1 MSAALTAMDY
11 SSASNRSVVVSL
23 AIHGLLILLL
33 SLNYDFSSTKLPPRL
48 AIQAVLIDPASLTQQ
63 TKVTPPVEPAPLPEP
78 EPESE
83 PEPEPEPV
91 VEPEPLPM
99 VEPEPVIDQEKL
111 LREKQAKEAAVRE
124 AQERD
129 KAAQLKRQK
138 EQQAAEQRER
148 DRQAAEQRERERQAA
163 EQRQRDQAR
172 RQQELLAA
180 VQAEEV
186 QYAAQQSGELARYQ
200 AILTQRIQRF
210 WVEPPSANEGVD
222 CYVSVSLLP
231 SGDVIDA
238 RIQKCNGDQVVQR
251 SIEAAVRRA
260 SPLPLPDNPALF
272 DRNLRIRFI
281 PGQ

>member
-1 MSAALTAMDY
+1 MGAALTAMDFF
-11 SSASNRSVVVSL
+11 SASNRSLVLSL
-23 AIHGLLILLL
+23 AIHGLLVVLL
-33 SLNYDFSSTKLPPRL
+33 SFNLDFSSPKPASPL

-63 TKVTPPVEPAPLPEP
+63 ASVAPPVEPVPLPK
-78 EPESE
+78 
-83 PEPEPEPV
+83 PEPV
-91 VEPEPLPM
+91 VEPEPRVEPEPEPI
-99 VEPEPVIDQEKL
+99 VEPEPEPEPEPVIDQEKL

-129 KAAQLKRQK
+129 KAAQVKRQK
-138 EQQAAEQRER
+138 DQKAAEQRE
-148 DRQAAEQRERERQAA
+148 QERQAA
-163 EQRQRDQAR
+163 AQRQRDQTR

-180 VQAEEV
+180 VQAEEA

-200 AILTQRIQRF
+200 AILTQRVQRF
-210 WVEPPSANEGVD
+210 WVEPPSANDGVD

-238 RIQKCNGDQVVQR
+238 RIQKCNGDQAVQR

>member
-1 MSAALTAMDY
+1 MGAALTAMDFF
-11 SSASNRSVVVSL
+11 SGSNRSLVLSL
-23 AIHGLLILLL
+23 AIHGLLVVLL
-33 SLNYDFSSTKLPPRL
+33 SFNLDFSSPKPASPL

-63 TKVTPPVEPAPLPEP
+63 TTVAPAVEPAPLPEP
-78 EPESE
+78 EPVVEPEPMAEPDPEPIVE
-83 PEPEPEPV
+83 PEPEPKPA
-91 VEPEPLPM
+91 
-99 VEPEPVIDQEKL
+99 PEPVIDQEKL

-129 KAAQLKRQK
+129 KAALVKRQK
-138 EQQAAEQRER
+138 DQKAAEQRE
-148 DRQAAEQRERERQAA
+148 QERQAA
-163 EQRQRDQAR
+163 AQRQRDQTR

-180 VQAEEV
+180 VQAEEA

-200 AILTQRIQRF
+200 AILTQRVQRF
-210 WVEPPSANEGVD
+210 WVEPASANEGVD
-222 CYVSVSLLP
+222 CYVLVSLLP

-238 RIQKCNGDQVVQR
+238 RIQKCNGDQAVQR

>member
-1 MSAALTAMDY
+1 
-11 SSASNRSVVVSL
+11 VV
-23 AIHGLLILLL
+23 
-33 SLNYDFSSTKLPPRL
+33 
-48 AIQAVLIDPASLTQQ
+48 
-63 TKVTPPVEPAPLPEP
+63 EP
-78 EPESE
+78 EPRVE
-83 PEPEPEPV
+83 PEPEPEPI
-91 VEPEPLPM
+91 VEPEPEP
-99 VEPEPVIDQEKL
+99 EPEPVIDQEKL

-129 KAAQLKRQK
+129 KAAQVKRQK
-138 EQQAAEQRER
+138 DQKAAEQRE
-148 DRQAAEQRERERQAA
+148 QERQAA
-163 EQRQRDQAR
+163 AQRQRDQTR

-180 VQAEEV
+180 VQAEEA

-200 AILTQRIQRF
+200 AILTQRVQRF
-210 WVEPPSANEGVD
+210 WVEPPSANDGVD

-238 RIQKCNGDQVVQR
+238 RIQKCNGDQAVQR

>member
-11 SSASNRSVVVSL
+11 SSASNRSVVVSF
-23 AIHGLLILLL
+23 AIHGVLILLL
-33 SLNYDFSSTKLPPRL
+33 SLNYDFSSPKLAPRL
-48 AIQAVLIDPASLTQQ
+48 AIQAVLIDPASLIQQ
-63 TKVTPPVEPAPLPEP
+63 TTVTPPVEPAPLPEP
-78 EPESE
+78 EPVAE
-83 PEPEPEPV
+83 PEPI
-91 VEPEPLPM
+91 VEPDPLPI
-99 VEPEPVIDQEKL
+99 VEPEPEPVIDQEKL
-111 LREKQAKEAAVRE
+111 LREKQAKEAAVRA

-138 EQQAAEQRER
+138 DQK
-148 DRQAAEQRERERQAA
+148 AAEQRERERQAA
-163 EQRQRDQAR
+163 AQRQRDQAR

>member
-11 SSASNRSVVVSL
+11 SSTSNRSVVVSL

-33 SLNYDFSSTKLPPRL
+33 SLNYDFSSSKLAPRL
-48 AIQAVLIDPASLTQQ
+48 AIQAVLIDPASLIQQ
-63 TKVTPPVEPAPLPEP
+63 TTVTPPVEPAPLPEP
-78 EPESE
+78 EPVAE
-83 PEPEPEPV
+83 PEPI
-91 VEPEPLPM
+91 VEP
-99 VEPEPVIDQEKL
+99 EPEPVIDQEKL

-138 EQQAAEQRER
+138 DQ
-148 DRQAAEQRERERQAA
+148 QAAEQRERERQAA
-163 EQRQRDQAR
+163 AQRQRDQAR